1 MPPFLPPPRDES
13 GQSPVLPVGRAPPAT
28 LALHR
33 GVNLVPESGWNAPSR
48 SWRSEVPQRVRGD
61 SQLVRL
67 PTNYESVAKQGREN
81 PIRDHRTSLQAAEC
95 RLFRLGR
102 VCLSGPA
109 AAESSAFTFREADAT
124 LVVSRQRVSPRLGA
138 LAAFRVDCDERQF
151 GVVKLTLRD
160 KETAQEAVR
169 RFRKLVERSGIKK
182 EIRVREFYE
191 KPSETKRRARLRAER
206 RAKRDRLMVGGVA

>member
-1 MPPFLPPPRDES
+1 
-13 GQSPVLPVGRAPPAT
+13 
-28 LALHR
+28 
-33 GVNLVPESGWNAPSR
+33 
-48 SWRSEVPQRVRGD
+48 
-61 SQLVRL
+61 
-67 PTNYESVAKQGREN
+67 
-81 PIRDHRTSLQAAEC
+81 
-95 RLFRLGR
+95 LFRSGKFY
-102 VCLSGPA
+102 LSGLA

-138 LAAFRVDCDERQF
+138 LAAFGVDCEERQF